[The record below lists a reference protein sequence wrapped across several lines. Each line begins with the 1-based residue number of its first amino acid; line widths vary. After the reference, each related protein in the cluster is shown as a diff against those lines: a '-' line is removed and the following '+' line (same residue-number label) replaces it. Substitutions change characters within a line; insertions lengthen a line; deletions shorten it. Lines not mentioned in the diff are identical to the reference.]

1 MFKVNDLLLV
11 QMYYFCKS
19 STSVLI
25 KKKPEF
31 DERMST
37 KDKILAEGLQ
47 QLNEQG
53 LDQVSIRSVADALGI
68 SPGNLTYHFKNI
80 DIIIHEL
87 YLQLIERLN
96 VSVEILRD
104 RELSIPLF
112 FELTRRNY
120 ELFWEYRFLLLDFV
134 AICRRIPE
142 LHAHFRQLMAGRQM
156 EFRHIFRRMIDRGLL
171 REEWVEGLYE
181 RYILQALLFSD
192 AWITNAVVHFRG
204 DAARA
209 IPFYSDLFAGTVLP
223 YLTEAG
229 LAQYREWRAEHPA
242 PEVWDGEVFWME

>member
-1 MFKVNDLLLV
+1 M
-11 QMYYFCKS
+11 
-19 STSVLI
+19 
-25 KKKPEF
+25 PEF
-31 DERMST
+31 DEGMST
-37 KDKILAEGLQ
+37 KDKILAEGMR

-53 LDQVSIRSVADALGI
+53 LDQVSIRSVADTLEI

-80 DIIIHEL
+80 DVIIHEL
-87 YLQLIERLN
+87 YLQLTERLN
-96 VSVEILRD
+96 VSLVILRD

-120 ELFWEYRFLLLDFV
+120 EIFWEYRFLLLDFV

-142 LHAHFRQLMAGRQM
+142 LHAHFRRLMAGRQVA
-156 EFRHIFRRMIDRGLL
+156 FRHIFRRMIDMGLM

-192 AWITNAVVHFRG
+192 AWIANAVIHFRG

-242 PEVWDGEVFWME
+242 PEAWDGEVFGME